1 MEFSFV
7 RVGEITMKK
16 KLMLLTIAFGVLT
29 FGGVAWANGQYRTI
43 EVFFERIHVAL
54 NGQESELSKD
64 SIIYDGSVYVPLR
77 SVGEMLDA
85 EVSWDNENR
94 TVHLDFLKDRKG
106 DVYQASTRGIYQ
118 YIALEHNRLLGK
130 MIQYFKTDDM
140 DGMKGV
146 IGEYEH
152 LEEVAES
159 LQDEKMSAT
168 LDKMQAAIEMVR
180 SGWADKNVRDYS
192 LAWTIFY
199 TNADV
204 LNKDLKDKT
213 SEEAQLQF
221 EVKQVGK

>member
-1 MEFSFV
+1 
-7 RVGEITMKK
+7 MKK
-16 KLMLLTIAFGVLT
+16 KLMLLTIALGVLT

-106 DVYQASTRGIYQ
+106 DVYTASTRGIYQ
-118 YIALEHNRLLGK
+118 YIALEHNRLLGR

-140 DGMKGV
+140 DSMKGV

-152 LEEVAES
+152 LEEVAAS
-159 LQDEKMSAT
+159 LQDEKMSGN

-204 LNKDLKDKT
+204 LNQDLKDKT

-221 EVKQVGK
+221 EVKRVGN